1 MKWKTIIATIV
12 LVPCLVT
19 VAFSADEQPK
29 RVMNFLAVMDLK
41 CGKEIA
47 KEQCSALTDVLI
59 DEMVKMKK
67 YTVIDRANRDK
78 ILSEAGFQQTG
89 CVDES
94 CTIEMGRQLGVGK
107 IIVGSVTMMG
117 ETYLVNLQL
126 LNVETAAVETSARE
140 TCEKCKIDNLIA
152 TTAGTVRKLMGEEAP
167 PPATTGATGEG
178 QGKKIGGQNCVER
191 IGICVS
197 DVSSE
202 GAGAGQPQTV
212 VAIGLLAA
220 PAGVK
225 VTDVNPN
232 GIAAKAGIMKDDS
245 IFRINRRIIS
255 SAADFKKVVEL
266 LSPGKVVILT
276 GARGGKRMTFQL
288 QMPGGTAGG
297 VK

>member
-1 MKWKTIIATIV
+1 MKWRTVIAAIV
-12 LVPCLVT
+12 LAQCLVGVT
-19 VAFSADEQPK
+19 FSADEQPK

-152 TTAGTVRKLMGEEAP
+152 TTASTVRRLMGEEAP
-167 PPATTGATGEG
+167 PPQTTGATGES
-178 QGKKIGGQNCVER
+178 QGKKFSGQNCVER
-191 IGICVS
+191 IGICVA

-202 GAGAGQPQTV
+202 GAS
-212 VAIGLLAA
+212 GLMAK
-220 PAGVK
+220 PVGVI
-225 VTDVNPN
+225 VTDVDPN
-232 GIAAKAGIMKDDS
+232 GIAAKAGIMKGDS
-245 IFRINRRIIS
+245 IFRINRRLIS
-255 SAADFKKVVEL
+255 NAADFKQLFEL
-266 LSPGKVVILT
+266 LSPGKVVRLT
-276 GARGGKRMTFQL
+276 CSRGGKTTVFGIQI
-288 QMPGGTAGG
+288 P